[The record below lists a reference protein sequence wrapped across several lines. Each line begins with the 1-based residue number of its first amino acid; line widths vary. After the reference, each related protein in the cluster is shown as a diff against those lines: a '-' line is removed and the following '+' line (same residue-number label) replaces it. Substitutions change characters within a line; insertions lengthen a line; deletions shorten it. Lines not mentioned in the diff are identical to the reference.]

1 MSVSIKT
8 PDEQERMRAAGQAA
22 AEVLLMIEEHV
33 QPGVTTEEL
42 NQICHD
48 YIVNKQGNVPAPL
61 GYGGSGA
68 RPPVPEVDLY
78 LGQQRRVPRH
88 PGGQEAEAR
97 RHRQY

>member
-61 GYGGSGA
+61 GYGGS
-68 RPPVPEVDLY
+68 
-78 LGQQRRVPRH
+78 RRFRSRSVPRSTASCATASRG
-88 PGGQEAEAR
+88 PR
-97 RHRQY
+97 S